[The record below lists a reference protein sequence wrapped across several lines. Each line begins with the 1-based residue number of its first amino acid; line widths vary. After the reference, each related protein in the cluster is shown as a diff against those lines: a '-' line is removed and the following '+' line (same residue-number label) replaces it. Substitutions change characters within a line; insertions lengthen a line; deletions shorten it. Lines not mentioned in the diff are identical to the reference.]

1 MDKKEETSCRRSA
14 VSRLL
19 DFAGPRKALTYLGCT
34 LSAISMVV
42 GFGPYVCIWLVARN
56 LIAVAPNWSTA
67 TSIAMYGWWALGFS
81 VASILA
87 VLCRTHVHASGS
99 VPLRGEHAQEG
110 D

>member
-42 GFGPYVCIWLVARN
+42 GFGPYVCIWLVGAWVFRR
-56 LIAVAPNWSTA
+56 VYP
-67 TSIAMYGWWALGFS
+67 
-81 VASILA
+81 A